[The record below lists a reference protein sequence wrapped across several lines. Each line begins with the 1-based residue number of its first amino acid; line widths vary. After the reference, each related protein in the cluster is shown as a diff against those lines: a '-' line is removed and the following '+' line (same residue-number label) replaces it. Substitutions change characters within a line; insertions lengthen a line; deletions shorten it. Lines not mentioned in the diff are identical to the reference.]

1 MAEADRPAVEAAAGG
16 ASTTPAA
23 GDLTALGQRFEEEAA
38 AVARSGDRGAWEE
51 LRLAWLGRKQGRVR
65 QLLARMKDVPPAERR
80 AWGQGVNQLKEA
92 VEARVD
98 ELDAAITAG
107 ERAAEHAAAAVDV
120 TLPGRRPVVGS
131 LHPITR
137 VVRDMEQIFAELGY
151 SVAEGPEAEDDDH
164 NFEALNFPADH
175 PARDTQDTFFLRGTS
190 AAGDPLLLRTHTS
203 PVQIRTM
210 RSRKPPIRVIIPGRV
225 FRFDNDLRHS
235 PMFHQVEGLAV
246 AEGLTFGDLK
256 GTLEAFLKRLFDPA
270 VEVRLRPSYFPF
282 TEPSAE
288 VDVTCQNCRGGGC
301 AVCSETGWM
310 EILGAGMVD
319 PRVLAGCG
327 IDPAVYS
334 GFAFGLGVDRVAM
347 NRYGIPN
354 IRILF
359 DNDERLLRQ
368 IAV

>member
-1 MAEADRPAVEAAAGG
+1 MADPGSSVDDLSLDQSSLDQLQERFASEAD
-16 ASTTPAA
+16 
-23 GDLTALGQRFEEEAA
+23 
-38 AVARSGDRGAWEE
+38 AVADSGDRDAWEE
-51 LRLAWLGRKQGRVR
+51 LRLAWLGRKKGTVR
-65 QLLARMKDVPPAERR
+65 QLLGRMKDVPPEKRR
-80 AWGQGVNQLKEA
+80 DWGQGVNALKTQ
-92 VEARVD
+92 VESRLE
-98 ELDAAITAG
+98 ELDEALTAG
-107 ERAAEHAAAAVDV
+107 EVAAAHAAAAVDV
-120 TLPGRRPVVGS
+120 TLPGRRPAVGS
-131 LHPITR
+131 IHPITR
-137 VVRDMEQIFAELGY
+137 VIREMEQICAELGY

-175 PARDTQDTFFLRGTS
+175 PARDTQDTFFLEGES

-210 RSRKPPIRVIIPGRV
+210 RERKPPIRVICPGRV

-256 GTLEAFLKRLFDPA
+256 GTLDAFLKRLFHPG
-270 VEVRLRPSYFPF
+270 VGVRLRPSYFPF

-288 VDVTCQNCRGGGC
+288 VDVTCQNCQGSGC
-301 AVCSETGWM
+301 AVCSNTGWM

-319 PRVLAGCG
+319 PRVLDGCG
-327 IDPAVYS
+327 IDPSVYS
-334 GFAFGLGVDRVAM
+334 GFAFGMGVDRVAM

-368 IAV
+368 ISV